1 MMLECDAKRLLASVG
16 VAVPPGVLWRKGEAA
31 EKVKVAAYPV
41 AVKRIRMEARMFNL
55 QGDTTFINGKV
66 VKKYVQDRCALLDIE
81 MTGIN
86 QRGELT
92 SPGFATVMLPARG
105 VTTRIPI
112 DGTVVDLDLP
122 PIR

>member
-1 MMLECDAKRLLASVG
+1 MGDDG
-16 VAVPPGVLWRKGEAA
+16 VI
-31 EKVKVAAYPV
+31 
-41 AVKRIRMEARMFNL
+41 KRIRMEARKFNL

-66 VKKYVQDRCALLDIE
+66 VKKYLKDRCALVDIE

-86 QRGELT
+86 QSGVLS
-92 SPGFATVMLPARG
+92 SPGFATVMLPAKDIN
-105 VTTRIPI
+105 TRIPL